1 MPITIAQRQLVIE
14 KMDKQFQS
22 DLKMR
27 KDTIAVGKR
36 GTQVYGNLKVLQKV
50 KFQKISVNF
59 PTKFLKNFENN
70 YEKIYSTYIKK
81 ETKF

>member
-50 KFQKISVNF
+50 KFRKISVNF
-59 PTKFLKNFENN
+59 RTKF
-70 YEKIYSTYIKK
+70 
-81 ETKF
+81 